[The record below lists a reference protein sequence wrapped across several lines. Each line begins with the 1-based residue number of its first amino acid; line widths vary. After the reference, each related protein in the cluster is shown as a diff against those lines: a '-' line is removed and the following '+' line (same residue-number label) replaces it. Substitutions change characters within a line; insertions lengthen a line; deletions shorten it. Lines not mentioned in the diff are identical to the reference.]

1 MNADI
6 TKRYHAARAEGYNA
20 QHALYNAVTL
30 AQFENLESIGLVRF
44 RWMPDE
50 SSCIEDLE
58 GDCFDPASNPGVRA
72 CDLERRQ
79 KEFHETVDR
88 DGVWGLVGQYRPLPF
103 QHGEGDIVLY
113 YSEDDQPG
121 WETGD
126 SIWGLVG
133 QDAHMYTADIA
144 SQTIVRLVE
153 ALKDRC
159 GSCRKVNTQ
168 TP

>member
-6 TKRYHAARAEGYNA
+6 ITRYHHARAEGYNA

-30 AQFENLESIGLVRF
+30 AQFENLESLGLVRF
-44 RWMPDE
+44 QWVPDE
-50 SSCIEDLE
+50 DADIENLE

-72 CDLERRQ
+72 CDLERRR
-79 KEFHETVDR
+79 KEFHEVIER

-103 QHGEGDIVLY
+103 QHGETIVPY

-121 WETGD
+121 GESGG
-126 SIWGLVG
+126 SIWGFVG

-144 SQTIVRLVE
+144 AETIAALTA

-159 GSCRKVNTQ
+159 SSCRKVHTQ